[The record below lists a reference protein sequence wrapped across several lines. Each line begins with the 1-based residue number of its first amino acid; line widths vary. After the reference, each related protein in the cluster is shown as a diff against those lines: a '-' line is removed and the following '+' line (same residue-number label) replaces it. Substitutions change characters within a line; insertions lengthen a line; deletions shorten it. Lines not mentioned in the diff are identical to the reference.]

1 MSTRYVLPTTSKLIF
16 APIGDI
22 HHNAPGFDR
31 DRFVDSIQ
39 WLKDTSKKPDRKVL
53 VPLMGD
59 ELELLSGSERRS
71 YRASGLHGST
81 RAWMEQR
88 MMEDLL
94 KLYADLIPI
103 KHLIPHVIAGNH
115 NFTFQESSVKTSKKY
130 IGKSVSQV
138 LAEMIGVPCLGIC
151 GVHVLELTQSE
162 RSTSSFPFK
171 IFMHHGFGVA
181 SSKAASIRQLIALK
195 EKFPMCNLYIMGHNH
210 VKIGTTTEGIDF
222 RKNLRSGAWEMCDV
236 VQGFVRSASFLKGYV
251 EGEYVD
257 DDTGSYVEQKCLV
270 PAGLGIVT
278 ANLRWK
284 HKRDK
289 NGALRHTGFQLHT
302 QE

>member
-1 MSTRYVLPTTSKLIF
+1 M
-16 APIGDI
+16 
-22 HHNAPGFDR
+22 
-31 DRFVDSIQ
+31 
-39 WLKDTSKKPDRKVL
+39 
-53 VPLMGD
+53 
-59 ELELLSGSERRS
+59 
-71 YRASGLHGST
+71 
-81 RAWMEQR
+81 
-88 MMEDLL
+88 
-94 KLYADLIPI
+94 
-103 KHLIPHVIAGNH
+103 
-115 NFTFQESSVKTSKKY
+115 
-130 IGKSVSQV
+130 SQV

-162 RSTSSFPFK
+162 RSTALFPFK

-222 RKNLRSGAWEMCDV
+222 RKNSRSGAWEMCDV

-284 HKRDK
+284 QKRDRH
-289 NGALRHTGFQLHT
+289 GDLRYTGFQLHT